1 VAHLMR
7 RAALASVAL
16 SALLILVKGV
26 AFFLSGSIAILGALA
41 DSTMDLI
48 ASTAN
53 LLAVRH
59 ALMPADQQHR
69 FGHGKAEPIAGLAQA
84 LFIVASTV
92 FLVYEAVQRIRMPAP
107 IAYEGL
113 GIAVMVFSTVVTF
126 ALVVFQRRVVRQT
139 RSTAIAA
146 DNVHYAGDLLTN
158 LGVIVGLVLSAGFGW
173 YLADPLIG
181 LAIAL
186 VLIASAWHVLRGSYD
201 QLMDREF
208 SDRDR
213 QRIKSVVL
221 QHPEV
226 KGVHD
231 LRTRTAGTQRF
242 IQLHVEMDPA
252 ISLGEAH
259 ETCDQIEG
267 KLLQLYPGAD
277 ILIHQDPYG
286 LEKPPPPLAMS

>member
-1 VAHLMR
+1 MR
-7 RAALASVAL
+7 RAAQASVAV
-16 SALLILVKGV
+16 SALLVVVKGV

-41 DSTMDLI
+41 DSAMDLI

-59 ALMPADQQHR
+59 ALTPADQQHR

-84 LFIVASTV
+84 LFIAASTI
-92 FLVYEAVQRIRMPAP
+92 FLVYEAVQRIAAPMPV
-107 IAYEGL
+107 AYEGV
-113 GIAVMVFSTVVTF
+113 GIAVMVFSIVVTF
-126 ALVVFQRRVVRQT
+126 ALVTFQRRVVRRT

-158 LGVIVGLVLSAGFGW
+158 LGVIVGLILSAGFGW

-201 QLMDREF
+201 QLMDREL

-226 KGVHD
+226 KGLHD
-231 LRTRTAGTQRF
+231 LRTRTAGAQRF

-252 ISLGEAH
+252 ISLGAAH
-259 ETCDQIEG
+259 ETCDEIEA

-286 LEKPPPPLAMS
+286 LEKPPPPLATS